1 MALGKTSK
9 YNRPVKS
16 GLPKAG
22 ITRAHDNPRLNKIKQ
37 KCILYTSKM
46 DLVLPLEYLFLSIV
60 ANPRQISIVNPI
72 GWDDN
77 YILNTIIKLNL

>member
-1 MALGKTSK
+1 
-9 YNRPVKS
+9 
-16 GLPKAG
+16 
-22 ITRAHDNPRLNKIKQ
+22 
-37 KCILYTSKM
+37 M

-60 ANPRQISIVNPI
+60 ANPRQISIVNSV